1 MTDNS
6 QRALAD
12 TIFAREAKG
21 QRDTRD
27 ALKLEEVRRA
37 AALENMHRLK
47 QLRLSR
53 NAYCAPHDAK

>member
-12 TIFAREAKG
+12 TIFEREARG

-27 ALKLEEVRRA
+27 ALKLEEARRA
-37 AALENMHRLK
+37 RL
-47 QLRLSR
+47 RSR
-53 NAYCAPHDAK
+53 TCTA